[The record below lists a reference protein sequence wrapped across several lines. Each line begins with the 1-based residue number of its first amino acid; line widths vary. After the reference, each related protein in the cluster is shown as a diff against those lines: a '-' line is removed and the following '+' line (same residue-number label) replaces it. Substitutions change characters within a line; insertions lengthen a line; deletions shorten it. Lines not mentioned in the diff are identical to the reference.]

1 MAKDIYHQN
10 VKTALEK
17 DGWTITHDPYV
28 IRLGGRDSVEA
39 DLGAEKMFIA
49 EKENRKIVVETKSFL
64 NRSLI
69 HDFHSAYGQFAFY
82 KKALLKL
89 EHDRIIY
96 LAMPYDTYAE
106 LNAKPYFKEFIETEM
121 SVVVFDPIENT
132 ITQWIN

>member
-10 VKTALEK
+10 VKEALIK

-49 EKENRKIVVETKSFL
+49 EKENVRIVVETKSFL

-69 HDFHSAYGQFAFY
+69 YDFHSAYGQFAFY
-82 KKALLKL
+82 KKALQKL
-89 EHDRIIY
+89 EHDRLIY
-96 LAMPYDTYAE
+96 LAMPYDTYVE
-106 LNAKPYFKEFIETEM
+106 LEAKPYFKEFIETEM
-121 SVVVFDPIENT
+121 SVVVFNPIENV
-132 ITQWIN
+132 IIQWIN